1 MPLSKLNDEQYLA
14 ATTHFGHNLV
24 IASAGTGKTSTIVA
38 RISYL
43 LSKGV
48 VPQKIMLL
56 TFTNKASKE
65 MIGRLGKFFDKNITN
80 KILAG
85 TFHSIA
91 YTLLRNAD
99 KNITLKQASELK
111 TLLRSVYE
119 KRTFMH
125 LSEVEPYKP
134 SFLYELYSLFQNKAY
149 NQDFYTWFCQNY
161 EEQGIYA
168 EIYEDILKE
177 YDNEKKRFNYVDF
190 NDLLINLKEL
200 LKEQKYEFDEI
211 LVDEYQDTNTLQSSL
226 IEAFNSKSL
235 FCVGDY
241 DQSIYAFNGADI
253 NIIGGFKDRF
263 KDAQIFSLNKNYR
276 SSKSILA
283 LANKVIL
290 NNERLYPK
298 ELIVTRNDEFKAP
311 TLLVFENLFGQ
322 YQNIAKMILTSGVN
336 LEEIAVIFRNNSSAD
351 GVEVALREQGIT
363 SVRKGSGSFFESL
376 EVRAF
381 NAMLALVVNPKDIMA
396 FIHLVQYTKGVGGV
410 LAKEIFDAL
419 LKLGHGSLTKGFL
432 EPDKSVNLQNHQKRN
447 YQLGL
452 FADLEE
458 LAYETRFKFDS
469 EFDGHPILRLSKIN
483 DLCAKNLEKICLF
496 LKEAMELKHSLSLV
510 NLICENSFYREIC
523 EELAIKRATNKAGQ
537 VDVLRKNENLEKIET
552 KFNVLKE
559 LAKNYSDIYKYY
571 NFLTLGANEM
581 SSGKGVNLLS
591 VHASKGLEFDL
602 VFVIDLAQGRF
613 PNQKLMR
620 MGGSLEEERRL
631 FYVAVTRAKNILY
644 LSYAKNDNNDNND
657 KNKKTTFAPSCFLIE
672 AGLAKEN

>member
-1 MPLSKLNDEQYLA
+1 MPLSKLNNEQYLA
-14 ATTHFGHNLV
+14 ATADFGHNLV

-48 VPQKIMLL
+48 APQKIMLL

-65 MIGRLGKFFDKNITN
+65 MIGRLGKFFDKNITS

-85 TFHSIA
+85 TFHSTA

-99 KNITLKQASELK
+99 KNIALKQASELK
-111 TLLRSVYE
+111 TLLKSVYE
-119 KRTFMH
+119 KRTFRY
-125 LSEVEPYKP
+125 LSDIKPYQ
-134 SFLYELYSLFQNKAY
+134 SSYLYDLYSLFQNKAH

-161 EEQGIYA
+161 EDQSIYA

-190 NDLLINLKEL
+190 NDLLINLKDL
-200 LKEQKYEFDEI
+200 LKEEKYEFDEI

-226 IEAFNSKSL
+226 IEAFHSKSL

-263 KDAQIFSLNKNYR
+263 KDAKIFSLNKNYR
-276 SSKSILA
+276 SSRSILA

-311 TLLVFENLFGQ
+311 SLLTFEELFDQ
-322 YQNIAKMILTSGVN
+322 YQNIAKMILTSGVS

-351 GVEVALREQGIT
+351 GVEVALREQGIA

-376 EVRAF
+376 EVKAF
-381 NAMLALVVNPKDIMA
+381 SSMLALVVNPKDIMA

-419 LKLGHGSLTKGFL
+419 LKLGHGNLIKGFL
-432 EPDKSVNLQNHQKRN
+432 DPDKNVNLQNHQKRN

-458 LAYETRFKFDS
+458 LASETRFKFES
-469 EFDGHPILRLSKIN
+469 EFDAHPILKLSKIN
-483 DLCAKNLEKICLF
+483 DLCARNLEKIYLF
-496 LKEAMELKHSLSLV
+496 
-510 NLICENSFYREIC
+510 
-523 EELAIKRATNKAGQ
+523 
-537 VDVLRKNENLEKIET
+537 
-552 KFNVLKE
+552 
-559 LAKNYSDIYKYY
+559 
-571 NFLTLGANEM
+571 
-581 SSGKGVNLLS
+581 
-591 VHASKGLEFDL
+591 
-602 VFVIDLAQGRF
+602 
-613 PNQKLMR
+613 
-620 MGGSLEEERRL
+620 
-631 FYVAVTRAKNILY
+631 
-644 LSYAKNDNNDNND
+644 
-657 KNKKTTFAPSCFLIE
+657 
-672 AGLAKEN
+672 

>member
-1 MPLSKLNDEQYLA
+1 MPLSKLNNEQYLA
-14 ATTHFGHNLV
+14 ATADFGHNLV

-48 VPQKIMLL
+48 APQKIMLL

-65 MIGRLGKFFDKNITN
+65 MIGRLGKFFDKNITS

-85 TFHSIA
+85 TFHSTA

-99 KNITLKQASELK
+99 KNIALKQASELK
-111 TLLRSVYE
+111 TLLKSVYE
-119 KRTFMH
+119 KRTFRY
-125 LSEVEPYKP
+125 LSDIKPYQ
-134 SFLYELYSLFQNKAY
+134 SSYLYDLYSLFQNKAH

-161 EEQGIYA
+161 EDQSIYA

-200 LKEQKYEFDEI
+200 LKEEKYEFDEI

-226 IEAFNSKSL
+226 IEAFHSKSL

-263 KDAQIFSLNKNYR
+263 KDAKIFSLNKNYR
-276 SSKSILA
+276 SSRSILA

-298 ELIVTRNDEFKAP
+298 ELIVTRNDEFKSP
-311 TLLVFENLFGQ
+311 SLLTFEELFDQ
-322 YQNIAKMILTSGVN
+322 YQNIAKMILTSGVS

-351 GVEVALREQGIT
+351 GVEVALREQGIA

-376 EVRAF
+376 EVKAF
-381 NAMLALVVNPKDIMA
+381 SSMLALVVNPKDIMA

-419 LKLGHGSLTKGFL
+419 LKLGHGSLIKGFL
-432 EPDKSVNLQNHQKRN
+432 DPDKNVNLQNHQKRN

-458 LAYETRFKFDS
+458 LASETRFKFES
-469 EFDGHPILRLSKIN
+469 KFDAHPILRLSKIN
-483 DLCAKNLEKICLF
+483 DLCARNLEKIYLF
-496 LKEAMELKHSLSLV
+496 LKKAMEIKHSLTLV

-523 EELAIKRATNKAGQ
+523 EELATKRATNKVGQ
-537 VDVLRKNENLEKIET
+537 VDLLRKSENLEKIET

-571 NFLTLGANEM
+571 NFLTLGASEM

-613 PNQKLMR
+613 PNQKLMG

-644 LSYAKNDNNDNND
+644 LSYAKYD
-657 KNKKTTFAPSCFLIE
+657 KNKKTSFAPSRFLIE
-672 AGLAKEN
+672 AGLCKGELTID

>member
-1 MPLSKLNDEQYLA
+1 MPLSKLNNEQYLA
-14 ATTHFGHNLV
+14 ATADFGHNLV

-48 VPQKIMLL
+48 APQKIMLL

-65 MIGRLGKFFDKNITN
+65 MIGRLGKFFDKNITS

-85 TFHSIA
+85 TFHSTA

-99 KNITLKQASELK
+99 KNIALKQASELK
-111 TLLRSVYE
+111 TLLKSVYE
-119 KRTFMH
+119 KRTFRH
-125 LSEVEPYKP
+125 LSDIKPYQ
-134 SFLYELYSLFQNKAY
+134 SSYLYDLYSLFQNKAH

-161 EEQGIYA
+161 EDQSIYA

-190 NDLLINLKEL
+190 NDLLINLKDL
-200 LKEQKYEFDEI
+200 LKEEKYEFDEI

-226 IEAFNSKSL
+226 IEAFHSKSL

-263 KDAQIFSLNKNYR
+263 KDAKIFSLNKNYR
-276 SSKSILA
+276 SSRSILA

-311 TLLVFENLFGQ
+311 SLLTFEELFDQ
-322 YQNIAKMILTSGVN
+322 YQNIAKMILTSGVS

-351 GVEVALREQGIT
+351 GVEVALREQGIA

-376 EVRAF
+376 EVKAF
-381 NAMLALVVNPKDIMA
+381 SSMLALVVNPKDIMA

-419 LKLGHGSLTKGFL
+419 LKLGHG
-432 EPDKSVNLQNHQKRN
+432 NL
-447 YQLGL
+447 
-452 FADLEE
+452 
-458 LAYETRFKFDS
+458 
-469 EFDGHPILRLSKIN
+469 IN
-483 DLCAKNLEKICLF
+483 LCARNLEKIYLF
-496 LKEAMELKHSLSLV
+496 LKKAMEIKHSLTLV

-523 EELAIKRATNKAGQ
+523 EELATKRATNKAGQ
-537 VDVLRKNENLEKIET
+537 VDLLRKSENLEKIET

-559 LAKNYSDIYKYY
+559 LTKNYSDIYKYY
-571 NFLTLGANEM
+571 NFLTLGASEM

-613 PNQKLMR
+613 PNQKLMG

-644 LSYAKNDNNDNND
+644 LSYAKYD
-657 KNKKTTFAPSCFLIE
+657 KNKKTSFAPSRFLIE
-672 AGLAKEN
+672 AGLCKGELTID

>member
-1 MPLSKLNDEQYLA
+1 MPLSKLNNEQYLA
-14 ATTHFGHNLV
+14 ATADFGHNLV

-48 VPQKIMLL
+48 APQKIMLL

-65 MIGRLGKFFDKNITN
+65 MIGRLGKFFDKNITS

-85 TFHSIA
+85 TFHSTA

-99 KNITLKQASELK
+99 KNIALKQASELK
-111 TLLRSVYE
+111 ILLKSVYE
-119 KRTFMH
+119 KRTFRY
-125 LSEVEPYKP
+125 LSDIKPYQ
-134 SFLYELYSLFQNKAY
+134 SSYLYDLYSLFQNKAH

-161 EEQGIYA
+161 EDQSIYA

-200 LKEQKYEFDEI
+200 LKEEKYEFDEI

-226 IEAFNSKSL
+226 IEAFHSKSL

-263 KDAQIFSLNKNYR
+263 KDAKIFSLNKNYR
-276 SSKSILA
+276 SSRSILA

-298 ELIVTRNDEFKAP
+298 ELIVTRNDEFKSP
-311 TLLVFENLFGQ
+311 SLLTFEELFDQ
-322 YQNIAKMILTSGVN
+322 YQNIAKMILASGVS

-351 GVEVALREQGIT
+351 GVEVALREQGIA

-376 EVRAF
+376 EVKAF
-381 NAMLALVVNPKDIMA
+381 SSMLALVVNPKDIMA

-419 LKLGHGSLTKGFL
+419 LKLGHGSLIKGFL
-432 EPDKSVNLQNHQKRN
+432 DPDKNVNLQNHQKRN

-458 LAYETRFKFDS
+458 LASETRFKFES
-469 EFDGHPILRLSKIN
+469 EFDAHPILRLSKIN
-483 DLCAKNLEKICLF
+483 DLCARNLEKIYLF
-496 LKEAMELKHSLSLV
+496 LKKAMEIKHSLTLV

-523 EELAIKRATNKAGQ
+523 EELATKRATNKVGQ
-537 VDVLRKNENLEKIET
+537 VDLLRKSENLEKIET

-559 LAKNYSDIYKYY
+559 LTKNYSDIYKYY
-571 NFLTLGANEM
+571 NFLTLGASEM

-613 PNQKLMR
+613 PNQKLMG

-644 LSYAKNDNNDNND
+644 LSYAKYD
-657 KNKKTTFAPSCFLIE
+657 KNKKTSFAPSRFLIE
-672 AGLAKEN
+672 AGLCKGELTID

>member
-1 MPLSKLNDEQYLA
+1 MPLSKLNNEQYLA
-14 ATTHFGHNLV
+14 ATADFGHNLV

-48 VPQKIMLL
+48 APQKIMLL

-65 MIGRLGKFFDKNITN
+65 MIGRLGKFFDKNITS

-85 TFHSIA
+85 TFHSTA

-99 KNITLKQASELK
+99 KNIALKQASELK
-111 TLLRSVYE
+111 TLLKSVYE
-119 KRTFMH
+119 KRTFRH
-125 LSEVEPYKP
+125 LSDIKPYQ
-134 SFLYELYSLFQNKAY
+134 SSYLYDLYSLFQNKAH

-161 EEQGIYA
+161 EDQSVYA

-200 LKEQKYEFDEI
+200 LKEEKYEFDEI

-226 IEAFNSKSL
+226 IEAFHSKSL

-241 DQSIYAFNGADI
+241 DQSIYAFNGSDI

-263 KDAQIFSLNKNYR
+263 KDAKIFSLNKNYR
-276 SSKSILA
+276 SSRSILA

-311 TLLVFENLFGQ
+311 SLLTFEELFDQ
-322 YQNIAKMILTSGVN
+322 YQNIAKMILTSGVS

-351 GVEVALREQGIT
+351 GVEVALREQGIA

-376 EVRAF
+376 EVKAF
-381 NAMLALVVNPKDIMA
+381 SSMLALVVNPKDIMA

-419 LKLGHGSLTKGFL
+419 LKLGHGSLIKGFL
-432 EPDKSVNLQNHQKRN
+432 DPDKNVNLQNHQKRN

-458 LAYETRFKFDS
+458 LASETRFKFES
-469 EFDGHPILRLSKIN
+469 EFDAHPILRLSKIN
-483 DLCAKNLEKICLF
+483 DLCARNLEKIYLF
-496 LKEAMELKHSLSLV
+496 LKKAMEIKHSLTLV

-537 VDVLRKNENLEKIET
+537 VDLLRKSENLEKIET

-559 LAKNYSDIYKYY
+559 LTKNYSDIYKYY
-571 NFLTLGANEM
+571 NFLTLGASEM

-613 PNQKLMR
+613 PNQKLMG

-644 LSYAKNDNNDNND
+644 LSYAKYD
-657 KNKKTTFAPSCFLIE
+657 KNKKTSFDPSRFLIE
-672 AGLAKEN
+672 AGLCKGELTID

>member
-1 MPLSKLNDEQYLA
+1 MPFSKLNHEQYLA
-14 ATTHFGHNLV
+14 ATANFGHNLI

-38 RISYL
+38 RIAYL
-43 LSKGV
+43 LQQGV
-48 VPQKIMLL
+48 APKNIMLL

-85 TFHSIA
+85 TFHSMA
-91 YTLLRNAD
+91 YTLLKNANKD
-99 KNITLKQASELK
+99 IALKQASELK
-111 TLLRSVYE
+111 TLLKSVYE
-119 KRTFMH
+119 KRTFRH
-125 LSEVEPYKP
+125 LSDVKPYQA
-134 SFLYELYSLFQNKAY
+134 SYLYDIYSLFQNKAY
-149 NQDFYTWFCQNY
+149 NQDFHTWFCQNY
-161 EEQGIYA
+161 KEQSIYA

-177 YDNEKKRFNYVDF
+177 YDSEKKRFNYLDF
-190 NDLLINLKEL
+190 NDLLISLKEFL
-200 LKEQKYEFDEI
+200 REKQYEFDEI

-226 IEAFNSKSL
+226 IEAFESKSL

-283 LANKVIL
+283 LANKVIV

-298 ELIVTRNDEFKAP
+298 ELIVTRNDEFKVP
-311 TLLVFENLFGQ
+311 SLLAFGELFDQ
-322 YQNIAKMILTSGVN
+322 YQNIAKIILTSGVN

-351 GVEVALREQGIT
+351 GIEVALREQGIA

-376 EVRAF
+376 EVKAF
-381 NAMLALVVNPKDIMA
+381 TAMLALVINPKDIMA

-419 LKLGHGSLTKGFL
+419 LKLGHGNLIKGFL
-432 EPDKSVNLQNHQKRN
+432 NPDKSVNLQNHQKRN

-458 LAYETRFKFDS
+458 LANEDRFNLES
-469 EFDGHPILRLSKIN
+469 EFNMHPILKLSKIN
-483 DLCAKNLEKICLF
+483 DACAKNLEKIYFF
-496 LKEAMELKHSLSLV
+496 LKKATILQHSLA
-510 NLICENSFYREIC
+510 LITLIYENSFYQEIC
-523 EELAIKRATNKAGQ
+523 EELAIKRSTNKAGQ
-537 VDVLRKNENLEKIET
+537 VDLLKKSENLEKIYT
-552 KFNVLKE
+552 KFSVLKE
-559 LAKNYSDIYKYY
+559 LAKRYSDINKYY

-602 VFVIDLAQGRF
+602 VFIIDLMQGRF
-613 PNQKLMR
+613 PNQKLMS
-620 MGGSLEEERRL
+620 MNGSLEEERRL

-644 LSYAKNDNNDNND
+644 LSYAKYD
-657 KNKKTTFAPSCFLIE
+657 KNKKIFFKPSCFLLE
-672 AGLAKEN
+672 AGFCKEE

>member
-1 MPLSKLNDEQYLA
+1 MPLSKLNNEQYLA
-14 ATTHFGHNLV
+14 ATADFGHNLV

-48 VPQKIMLL
+48 APQKIMLL

-65 MIGRLGKFFDKNITN
+65 MIGRLGKFFDKNITS

-85 TFHSIA
+85 TFHSTA
-91 YTLLRNAD
+91 YTLLSNAD
-99 KNITLKQASELK
+99 KNIALKQAGELK
-111 TLLRSVYE
+111 TLLKSVYE
-119 KRTFMH
+119 KRTFRH
-125 LSEVEPYKP
+125 LSDIKPYQ
-134 SFLYELYSLFQNKAY
+134 SSYLYDLYSLFQNKAH

-161 EEQGIYA
+161 EDQSIYA

-200 LKEQKYEFDEI
+200 LKEEKYEFDEI

-226 IEAFNSKSL
+226 IEAFRSKSL

-263 KDAQIFSLNKNYR
+263 KDAKIFSLNKNYR
-276 SSKSILA
+276 SSRSILA

-311 TLLVFENLFGQ
+311 SLLTFEELFDQ
-322 YQNIAKMILTSGVN
+322 YQNIAKMILTSGVS

-351 GVEVALREQGIT
+351 GVEVALREQGIA
-363 SVRKGSGSFFESL
+363 SVRKGNGSFFESL
-376 EVRAF
+376 EVKAF
-381 NAMLALVVNPKDIMA
+381 SSMLALVVNSKDIMA
-396 FIHLVQYTKGVGGV
+396 FIHLIQYTKGVGGV

-419 LKLGHGSLTKGFL
+419 LKLGHGSLIKGFL
-432 EPDKSVNLQNHQKRN
+432 DPDKNVNLQNHQKRN

-458 LAYETRFKFDS
+458 LASETRFKFES
-469 EFDGHPILRLSKIN
+469 EFDAHPILRLSKIN
-483 DLCAKNLEKICLF
+483 DLCARNLEKIYLF
-496 LKEAMELKHSLSLV
+496 LKKAMEIKHSLTLV

-523 EELAIKRATNKAGQ
+523 EELATKRATNKAGQ
-537 VDVLRKNENLEKIET
+537 VDLLRKSENLEKIET

-559 LAKNYSDIYKYY
+559 LTKNYSDIYKYY
-571 NFLTLGANEM
+571 NFLTLGASEM

-602 VFVIDLAQGRF
+602 VFVIDLVQGRF
-613 PNQKLMR
+613 PNQKLMG

-644 LSYAKNDNNDNND
+644 LSYAKYD
-657 KNKKTTFAPSCFLIE
+657 KNKKTSFAPSRFLIE
-672 AGLAKEN
+672 AGLCKGELTID

>member
-1 MPLSKLNDEQYLA
+1 MPLSKLNNEQYLA
-14 ATTHFGHNLV
+14 ATADFGHNLV

-48 VPQKIMLL
+48 APQKIMLL

-65 MIGRLGKFFDKNITN
+65 MIGRLGKFFDKNITS

-85 TFHSIA
+85 TFHSTA

-99 KNITLKQASELK
+99 KNIALKQASELK
-111 TLLRSVYE
+111 ILLKSVYE
-119 KRTFMH
+119 KRTFRY
-125 LSEVEPYKP
+125 LSDIKPYQ
-134 SFLYELYSLFQNKAY
+134 SSYLYDLYSLFQNKAH

-161 EEQGIYA
+161 EDQSIYA

-200 LKEQKYEFDEI
+200 LKEEKYEFDEI

-226 IEAFNSKSL
+226 IEAFHSKSL

-263 KDAQIFSLNKNYR
+263 KDAKIFSLNKNYR
-276 SSKSILA
+276 SSRSILA

-298 ELIVTRNDEFKAP
+298 ELIVTRNDEFKSP
-311 TLLVFENLFGQ
+311 SLLTFEELFDQ
-322 YQNIAKMILTSGVN
+322 YQNIAKMILASGVS

-351 GVEVALREQGIT
+351 GVEVALREQGIA

-376 EVRAF
+376 EVKAF
-381 NAMLALVVNPKDIMA
+381 SSMLALVVNPKDIMA

-419 LKLGHGSLTKGFL
+419 LKLGHGSLIKGFL
-432 EPDKSVNLQNHQKRN
+432 DPDKNVNLQNHQKRN

-458 LAYETRFKFDS
+458 LASETRFKFES
-469 EFDGHPILRLSKIN
+469 EFDAHPILRLLKIN
-483 DLCAKNLEKICLF
+483 DLCARNLEKIYLF
-496 LKEAMELKHSLSLV
+496 LKKAMEIKHSLTLV

-523 EELAIKRATNKAGQ
+523 EELATKRATNKVGQ
-537 VDVLRKNENLEKIET
+537 VDLLRKSENLEKIET
-552 KFNVLKE
+552 KFNVLKD
-559 LAKNYSDIYKYY
+559 LTKNYSDIYKYY
-571 NFLTLGANEM
+571 NFLTLGASEM

-613 PNQKLMR
+613 PNQKLMG

-644 LSYAKNDNNDNND
+644 LSYAKYD
-657 KNKKTTFAPSCFLIE
+657 KNKKTSFAPSRFLIE
-672 AGLAKEN
+672 AGLCKGELTID

>member
-1 MPLSKLNDEQYLA
+1 MPLSKLNNEQYLA
-14 ATTHFGHNLV
+14 ATANFGHNLI

-43 LSKGV
+43 LSQGV
-48 VPQKIMLL
+48 SPQKIMLL

-65 MIGRLGKFFDKNITN
+65 MISRLGKYFDKNITG

-85 TFHSIA
+85 TFHSAA
-91 YTLLRNAD
+91 YTLLKGANKD
-99 KNITLKQASELK
+99 VVLKQASELK
-111 TLLRSVYE
+111 TLLKSVYE
-119 KRTFMH
+119 KRTFRH
-125 LSEVEPYKP
+125 LSDIKPYQ
-134 SFLYELYSLFQNKAY
+134 SSYLYDIYSLFQNKAY
-149 NQDFYTWFCQNY
+149 DQDFYHWFCVNY
-161 EEQGIYA
+161 EDQSIYA

-177 YDNEKKRFNYVDF
+177 YSEEKKRFNYVDF
-190 NDLLINLKEL
+190 NDLLLNLKTL
-200 LKEQKYEFDEI
+200 LNEKKYEFDEI
-211 LVDEYQDTNTLQSSL
+211 LVDEYQDTNALQSSL
-226 IEAFNSKSL
+226 IEAFESKSL

-253 NIIGGFKDRF
+253 NIIGGFKQRF

-276 SSKSILA
+276 SSRSILA

-298 ELIVTRNDEFKAP
+298 ELIVTRKDEFKAP
-311 TLLVFENLFGQ
+311 SLLTFEELFDQ
-322 YQNIAKMILTSGVN
+322 YQNIAKMILTSGVS

-351 GVEVALREQGIT
+351 GIEVALREQGIA

-376 EVRAF
+376 EVKAF
-381 NAMLALVVNPKDIMA
+381 SAMLALVVNPKDIMA

-419 LKLGHGSLTKGFL
+419 LKLGHGSLIRGFL

-458 LAYETRFKFDS
+458 LASENRFKFES
-469 EFDGHPILRLSKIN
+469 EFNAHPILKLSKIN
-483 DLCAKNLEKICLF
+483 DLCAKNLEKIYFF
-496 LKEAMELKHSLSLV
+496 LKKAMETKHSLALV
-510 NLICENSFYREIC
+510 NLICENSFYKEIC

-537 VDVLRKNENLEKIET
+537 VDLLRKKENLEKIET

-559 LAKNYSDIYKYY
+559 LTKNYSDIYKYY
-571 NFLTLGANEM
+571 NFLTLGASEISN
-581 SSGKGVNLLS
+581 GKGVNLLS

-613 PNQKLMR
+613 PNQKLMS

-644 LSYAKNDNNDNND
+644 LSYAKYD
-657 KNKKTTFAPSCFLIE
+657 KNKKTAFTPSRFLVE
-672 AGLAKEN
+672 AGLCKGELTID

>member
-1 MPLSKLNDEQYLA
+1 MPLSRLNEEQCLA
-14 ATTHFGHNLV
+14 ATANFGHNLI

-43 LSKGV
+43 LSQGV
-48 VPQKIMLL
+48 APQKIMLL

-65 MIGRLGKFFDKNITN
+65 MISRLGKYFDKNITG

-85 TFHSIA
+85 TFHSTA
-91 YTLLRNAD
+91 YTLLKSANKD
-99 KNITLKQASELK
+99 VVLKQASELK
-111 TLLRSVYE
+111 TLLKSVYE
-119 KRTFMH
+119 KRTFRH
-125 LSEVEPYKP
+125 LSDIKPYQP
-134 SFLYELYSLFQNKAY
+134 SYLYDIYSLFQNKAY
-149 NQDFYTWFCQNY
+149 DQDFYHWFCTNY
-161 EEQGIYA
+161 EDQSIYA

-177 YDNEKKRFNYVDF
+177 YSEEKKRFNYVDF
-190 NDLLINLKEL
+190 NDLLLNLKTL
-200 LKEQKYEFDEI
+200 LNEKKYEFDEI
-211 LVDEYQDTNTLQSSL
+211 LVDEYQDTNALQSSL
-226 IEAFNSKSL
+226 IEAFESKSL

-253 NIIGGFKDRF
+253 NIIGGFKQRF

-276 SSKSILA
+276 SSRSILA

-298 ELIVTRNDEFKAP
+298 ELIVTRKDEFKAP
-311 TLLVFENLFGQ
+311 SLLTFEELFDQ
-322 YQNIAKMILTSGVN
+322 YQNIAKMILTSGVS

-351 GVEVALREQGIT
+351 GIEVALREQGIA

-376 EVRAF
+376 EVKAF
-381 NAMLALVVNPKDIMA
+381 SAMLALVVNPKDIMA

-419 LKLGHGSLTKGFL
+419 LKLGHGSLIRGFL
-432 EPDKSVNLQNHQKRN
+432 EPDKSANLQNHQKRN

-458 LAYETRFKFDS
+458 LASENRFKFES
-469 EFDGHPILRLSKIN
+469 EFNAHPILKLSKIN
-483 DLCAKNLEKICLF
+483 DLCAKNLEKIYFF
-496 LKEAMELKHSLSLV
+496 LKKAMEIKHSLALV
-510 NLICENSFYREIC
+510 NLICENSFYKEIC

-537 VDVLRKNENLEKIET
+537 VDLLRKKENLEKIET

-559 LAKNYSDIYKYY
+559 LTKNYSDIYKYY
-571 NFLTLGANEM
+571 NFLTLGASEISN
-581 SSGKGVNLLS
+581 GKGVNLLS

-613 PNQKLMR
+613 PNQKLMS

-644 LSYAKNDNNDNND
+644 LSYAKYD
-657 KNKKTTFAPSCFLIE
+657 KNKKTAFTPSRFLIE
-672 AGLAKEN
+672 AGLCKGELTID

>member
-1 MPLSKLNDEQYLA
+1 MPLSKLNNEQYLA
-14 ATTHFGHNLV
+14 ATADFGHNLV

-48 VPQKIMLL
+48 APQKIMLL

-65 MIGRLGKFFDKNITN
+65 MIGRLGKFFDKNITS

-85 TFHSIA
+85 TFHSTA

-111 TLLRSVYE
+111 TLLKSVYE
-119 KRTFMH
+119 KRTFRH
-125 LSEVEPYKP
+125 LSDIKPYQ
-134 SFLYELYSLFQNKAY
+134 SSYLYDLYSLFQNKAY

-161 EEQGIYA
+161 EDQSIYA

-190 NDLLINLKEL
+190 NDLLINLKDL
-200 LKEQKYEFDEI
+200 LKEEKYEFDEI

-226 IEAFNSKSL
+226 IEAFHSKSL

-263 KDAQIFSLNKNYR
+263 KDAKIFSLNKNYR
-276 SSKSILA
+276 SSRSILA

-311 TLLVFENLFGQ
+311 SLLTFEELFDQ
-322 YQNIAKMILTSGVN
+322 YQNIAKMILTSGVS

-351 GVEVALREQGIT
+351 GVEVALREQGIA

-376 EVRAF
+376 EVKAF
-381 NAMLALVVNPKDIMA
+381 SSMLALVVNPKDIMA

-419 LKLGHGSLTKGFL
+419 LKLGHGSLIKGFL
-432 EPDKSVNLQNHQKRN
+432 DPDKNVNLQNHQKRN

-458 LAYETRFKFDS
+458 LASETRFKFES
-469 EFDGHPILRLSKIN
+469 EFDAHPILRLSKIN
-483 DLCAKNLEKICLF
+483 DLCARNLEKIYLF
-496 LKEAMELKHSLSLV
+496 LRKAMEIKHSLALV

-523 EELAIKRATNKAGQ
+523 EELATKRATNKAGQ
-537 VDVLRKNENLEKIET
+537 VDLLRKSENLEKIET

-559 LAKNYSDIYKYY
+559 LTKNYSDIYKYY
-571 NFLTLGANEM
+571 NFLTLGASEM

-613 PNQKLMR
+613 PNQKLMG

-644 LSYAKNDNNDNND
+644 LSYAKYD
-657 KNKKTTFAPSCFLIE
+657 KNKKTSFAPSRFLIE
-672 AGLAKEN
+672 AGLCKGELTID

>member
-1 MPLSKLNDEQYLA
+1 MPLSKLNNEQYLA
-14 ATTHFGHNLV
+14 ATADFGHNLV

-48 VPQKIMLL
+48 APQKIMLL

-65 MIGRLGKFFDKNITN
+65 MIGRLGKFFDKNITS

-85 TFHSIA
+85 TFHSTA

-99 KNITLKQASELK
+99 KNIALKQASELK
-111 TLLRSVYE
+111 ILLKSVYE
-119 KRTFMH
+119 KRTFRY
-125 LSEVEPYKP
+125 LSDIKPYQ
-134 SFLYELYSLFQNKAY
+134 SSYLYDLYSLFQNKAH

-161 EEQGIYA
+161 EDQSIYA

-200 LKEQKYEFDEI
+200 LKEEKYEFDEI

-226 IEAFNSKSL
+226 IEAFHSKSL

-263 KDAQIFSLNKNYR
+263 KDAKIFSLNKNYR
-276 SSKSILA
+276 SSRSILA

-298 ELIVTRNDEFKAP
+298 ELIVTRNDEFKSP
-311 TLLVFENLFGQ
+311 SLLTFEELFVQ
-322 YQNIAKMILTSGVN
+322 YQNIAKMILASGVS

-351 GVEVALREQGIT
+351 GVEVALREQGIA

-376 EVRAF
+376 EVKAF
-381 NAMLALVVNPKDIMA
+381 SSMLALVVNPKDIMA

-419 LKLGHGSLTKGFL
+419 LKLGHGSLIKGFL
-432 EPDKSVNLQNHQKRN
+432 DPDKNVNLQNHQKRN

-458 LAYETRFKFDS
+458 LASETRFKFES
-469 EFDGHPILRLSKIN
+469 EFDAHPILRLLKIN
-483 DLCAKNLEKICLF
+483 DLCARNLEKIYLF
-496 LKEAMELKHSLSLV
+496 LKKAMEIKHSLTLV

-523 EELAIKRATNKAGQ
+523 EELATKRATNKVGQ
-537 VDVLRKNENLEKIET
+537 VDLLRKSENLEKIET
-552 KFNVLKE
+552 KFNVLKD
-559 LAKNYSDIYKYY
+559 LTKNYSDIYKYY
-571 NFLTLGANEM
+571 NFLTLGASEM

-613 PNQKLMR
+613 PNQKLMG

-644 LSYAKNDNNDNND
+644 LSYAKYD
-657 KNKKTTFAPSCFLIE
+657 KNKKTSFAPSRFLIE
-672 AGLAKEN
+672 AGLCKGELTID

>member
-1 MPLSKLNDEQYLA
+1 MPLSRLNEEQYLA
-14 ATTHFGHNLV
+14 ATANFGHNLI

-43 LSKGV
+43 LSQGIA
-48 VPQKIMLL
+48 PQKIMLL

-65 MIGRLGKFFDKNITN
+65 MISRLGKYFSKNITG

-85 TFHSIA
+85 TFHSTA
-91 YTLLRNAD
+91 YTLLRNANKD
-99 KNITLKQASELK
+99 IILKQASELK
-111 TLLRSVYE
+111 VLLKSVYE
-119 KRTFMH
+119 KRTFRH
-125 LSEVEPYKP
+125 LSDIKPYQP
-134 SFLYELYSLFQNKAY
+134 SYLYDIYSLFQNKAHE
-149 NQDFYTWFCQNY
+149 QDFYSWFCQNY
-161 EEQGIYA
+161 EEQSIYA

-177 YDNEKKRFNYVDF
+177 YSEEKKRFNYVDF
-190 NDLLINLKEL
+190 NDLLIDLKEL

-226 IEAFNSKSL
+226 IEAFKSKSL

-298 ELIVTRNDEFKAP
+298 ELIVTRNDDFKAP
-311 TLLVFENLFGQ
+311 ALLVFEELFDQ
-322 YQNIAKMILTSGVN
+322 YQNIAKIILTSGVN
-336 LEEIAVIFRNNSSAD
+336 LSEIAVIFRNNSSAD
-351 GVEVALREQGIT
+351 GIEVALREQGIA

-376 EVRAF
+376 EVKAF
-381 NAMLALVVNPKDIMA
+381 SAMLALAVNPKDIMA

-419 LKLGHGSLTKGFL
+419 LKLGHGSLIKGFL
-432 EPDKSVNLQNHQKRN
+432 DPDRSVNLQNHQKRN

-458 LAYETRFKFDS
+458 LANENRFQFES
-469 EFDGHPILRLSKIN
+469 EFNAHPILKLSKIN
-483 DLCAKNLEKICLF
+483 DLCAKNLEKIYLF
-496 LKEAMELKHSLSLV
+496 LNKAMELKHSLALV
-510 NLICENSFYREIC
+510 NLICQNSFYREIC
-523 EELAIKRATNKAGQ
+523 EELATKRATNKAGQ
-537 VDVLRKNENLEKIET
+537 VDLLRKNENLEKIET

-559 LAKNYSDIYKYY
+559 LTKNYSDIYKYY
-571 NFLTLGANEM
+571 NFLTLGASEM

-613 PNQKLMR
+613 PNQKLMS

-644 LSYAKNDNNDNND
+644 LSYAKYD
-657 KNKKTTFAPSCFLIE
+657 KNKKSSFAPSCFLIE
-672 AGLAKEN
+672 AGLCKGEFT

>member
-1 MPLSKLNDEQYLA
+1 MPLSKLNNEQYLA
-14 ATTHFGHNLV
+14 ATADFGHNLV

-48 VPQKIMLL
+48 APQKIMLL

-65 MIGRLGKFFDKNITN
+65 MIGRLGKFFDKNITS

-85 TFHSIA
+85 TFHSTA

-99 KNITLKQASELK
+99 KNIALKQASELK
-111 TLLRSVYE
+111 TLLKSVYE
-119 KRTFMH
+119 KRTFRH
-125 LSEVEPYKP
+125 LSDIKPYQ
-134 SFLYELYSLFQNKAY
+134 SSYLYDLYSLFQNKAH

-161 EEQGIYA
+161 EDQSIYA

-190 NDLLINLKEL
+190 NDLLINLKDL
-200 LKEQKYEFDEI
+200 LKEEKYEFDEI

-226 IEAFNSKSL
+226 IEAFHSKSL

-263 KDAQIFSLNKNYR
+263 KDAKIFSLNKNYR
-276 SSKSILA
+276 SSRSILA

-311 TLLVFENLFGQ
+311 SLLTFEELFDQ
-322 YQNIAKMILTSGVN
+322 YQNIAKMILTSGVS

-351 GVEVALREQGIT
+351 GVEVALREQGIA

-376 EVRAF
+376 EVKAF
-381 NAMLALVVNPKDIMA
+381 SSMLALVVNPKDIMA

-419 LKLGHGSLTKGFL
+419 LKLGHGNLIKGFL
-432 EPDKSVNLQNHQKRN
+432 DPDKNVNLQNHQKRN

-458 LAYETRFKFDS
+458 LASETRFKFES
-469 EFDGHPILRLSKIN
+469 EFDAHPILRLSKIN
-483 DLCAKNLEKICLF
+483 DLCARNLEKIYLF
-496 LKEAMELKHSLSLV
+496 LKKAMEIKHSLTLV

-523 EELAIKRATNKAGQ
+523 EELATKRATNKAEQ
-537 VDVLRKNENLEKIET
+537 VDLLRKSENLEKIET

-559 LAKNYSDIYKYY
+559 LTKNYSDIYKYY
-571 NFLTLGANEM
+571 NFLTLGASEM

-613 PNQKLMR
+613 PNQKLMG

-644 LSYAKNDNNDNND
+644 LSYAKYD
-657 KNKKTTFAPSCFLIE
+657 KNKKTSFAPSRFLIE
-672 AGLAKEN
+672 AGLCKGELTID

>member
-161 EEQGIYA
+161 EEQSIYA

-311 TLLVFENLFGQ
+311 TLLTFENLFGQ
-322 YQNIAKMILTSGVN
+322 YQSIAKMILTSGVN

-469 EFDGHPILRLSKIN
+469 EFEGHPILRLSKIN
-483 DLCAKNLEKICLF
+483 DLCAKNLEKIYLF

-644 LSYAKNDNNDNND
+644 LSYAKNDNNDKND

>member
-1 MPLSKLNDEQYLA
+1 MPFSHLNKEQYLA
-14 ATTHFGHNLV
+14 ATANFGHNLI

-43 LSKGV
+43 LNQGV
-48 VPQKIMLL
+48 DPRKIMLL

-65 MIGRLGKFFDKNITN
+65 MIRRLGRFFDKNITS

-85 TFHSIA
+85 TFHSMA
-91 YTLLRNAD
+91 YTLLKNANKD
-99 KNITLKQASELK
+99 IVLKQASELK
-111 TLLRSVYE
+111 TLLKSVYE

-125 LSEVEPYKP
+125 LSDIKPYQ
-134 SFLYELYSLFQNKAY
+134 SSYLYDLYSLFQNKAY
-149 NQDFYTWFCQNY
+149 EQDFYTWFCQNY
-161 EEQGIYA
+161 QEQSVYA

-177 YDNEKKRFNYVDF
+177 YDNEKKRFNYLDF
-190 NDLLINLKEL
+190 NDLLIYLKEL
-200 LKEQKYEFDEI
+200 LKDQQYEFDEI

-226 IEAFNSKSL
+226 IEAFDSKSL

-253 NIIGGFKDRF
+253 NIIGGFKERF

-298 ELIVTRNDEFKAP
+298 ELIVTRNDDFKVP
-311 TLLVFENLFGQ
+311 SLLVFEELFDQ
-322 YQNIAKMILTSGVN
+322 YQNIAKMILTSGVK

-351 GVEVALREQGIT
+351 GVEVALREQGIA
-363 SVRKGSGSFFESL
+363 SVRKGGGSFFESL
-376 EVRAF
+376 EVKAF
-381 NAMLALVVNPKDIMA
+381 SAMLALVVNPKDIMA

-419 LKLGHGSLTKGFL
+419 LKLGHGSLIKGFL
-432 EPDKSVNLQNHQKRN
+432 DPDKSVNLQNHQKRN

-458 LAYETRFKFDS
+458 LANENRFHFES
-469 EFDGHPILRLSKIN
+469 EFHAHPILKLSKIN
-483 DLCAKNLEKICLF
+483 ELCAKNLEKIYFF
-496 LKEAMELKHSLSLV
+496 LKKAIKSKHSLALIC
-510 NLICENSFYREIC
+510 LICENSFYKEIC

-537 VDVLRKNENLEKIET
+537 VDLLRKNENLDKIQT

-559 LAKNYSDIYKYY
+559 LAQHYGDIHKYY

-591 VHASKGLEFDL
+591 VHASKGLEFELVFIIDL
-602 VFVIDLAQGRF
+602 VQGRF
-613 PNQKLMR
+613 PNQKLMS

-644 LSYAKNDNNDNND
+644 LSYAKYD
-657 KNKKTTFAPSCFLIE
+657 KNKKSSFEPSCFLIE
-672 AGLAKEN
+672 AGFCK